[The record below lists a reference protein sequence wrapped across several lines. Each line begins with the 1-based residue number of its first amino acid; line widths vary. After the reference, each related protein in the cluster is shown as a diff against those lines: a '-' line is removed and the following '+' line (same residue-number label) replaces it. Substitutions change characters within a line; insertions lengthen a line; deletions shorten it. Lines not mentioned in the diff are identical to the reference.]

1 MKKDDLIK
9 SILSEAEDIEVPEL
23 SERARMEP
31 IATLPAEVEN
41 RPRTKR
47 NPFRALTLVVLLI
60 MGFGFYYN
68 TIMRP
73 ATKITIDI
81 NPSIELTLNSHDVVI
96 GVSAFNDEGDKF
108 LDQSNLLHKPLNMAI
123 DDIVALACEMDYI
136 KKGVDNAVLFSV
148 KSIIPGKEAYH
159 EDGLRINFSTA
170 IKTNGM
176 EGTFRYS
183 DYTSDDEILASR
195 CDVSPAKLA
204 FIRSLLKEKYNRTY
218 TTDEIPT
225 RYFDLTVTQL
235 VDELE

>member
-108 LDQSNLLHKPLNMAI
+108 LDQSNFLHKPLNMAI
-123 DDIVALACEMDYI
+123 DC
-136 KKGVDNAVLFSV
+136 
-148 KSIIPGKEAYH
+148 
-159 EDGLRINFSTA
+159 
-170 IKTNGM
+170 
-176 EGTFRYS
+176 
-183 DYTSDDEILASR
+183 SR
-195 CDVSPAKLA
+195 CKSVYTICFDCKRQQT
-204 FIRSLLKEKYNRTY
+204 FIHKGCKTGCGNS
-218 TTDEIPT
+218 
-225 RYFDLTVTQL
+225 FV
-235 VDELE
+235 